1 MKKHYPR
8 LTPSGLFK
16 GSFNGNRKTKKGVIN
31 SKIINNP
38 ILSFSITP
46 FLVFNNPVF
55 SFSITPFLVF
65 LEAKKVPRALY
76 LCGFPDLA
84 NFDIKIYK

>member
-8 LTPSGLFK
+8 LTPSGIFNGPFK
-16 GSFNGNRKTKKGVIN
+16 GNGKTKKGAIN

-46 FLVFNNPVF
+46 FLDFNNPVF
-55 SFSITPFLVF
+55 SF
-65 LEAKKVPRALY
+65 
-76 LCGFPDLA
+76 
-84 NFDIKIYK
+84 

>member
-8 LTPSGLFK
+8 LTPSGIFK
-16 GSFNGNRKTKKGVIN
+16 GSFKGNRKTKKGAIN

-46 FLVFNNPVF
+46 FLDFNNPVF
-55 SFSITPFLVF
+55 SFSGSQKSAASPLFMRL
-65 LEAKKVPRALY
+65 PRL
-76 LCGFPDLA
+76 GKF
-84 NFDIKIYK
+84 

>member
-1 MKKHYPR
+1 MKTQEGLTMKKHYPR
-8 LTPSGLFK
+8 LTPSGIFN
-16 GSFNGNRKTKKGVIN
+16 GSFKGNRKTKKGAIN

-55 SFSITPFLVF
+55 SF
-65 LEAKKVPRALY
+65 
-76 LCGFPDLA
+76 
-84 NFDIKIYK
+84 

>member
-1 MKKHYPR
+1 MKNYCPC
-8 LTPSGLFK
+8 LTPSGIFK

-38 ILSFSITP
+38 IL
-46 FLVFNNPVF
+46 